1 MVTDPT
7 AQRRS
12 NFGSNSNN
20 NTLSSS
26 CSCPSQSQDPGRH
39 LASRLVQI
47 GITDVFSV
55 PRDFNLAL
63 LDHLVAEPGLTNI
76 SCYNELNAGYA
87 ADGHGRSRGVCACVV
102 ARSCM

>member
-1 MVTDPT
+1 MLLPFPKPVPW
-7 AQRRS
+7 
-12 NFGSNSNN
+12 
-20 NTLSSS
+20 SSP
-26 CSCPSQSQDPGRH
+26 CKQACT
-39 LASRLVQI
+39 I

-76 SCYNELNAGYA
+76 SCCNELNAGYA
-87 ADGHGRSRGVCACVV
+87 ADGHGRSRRVCACVV